1 MEYGLTLNILKEKN
15 FNINS
20 NNILIS
26 IGGVSDDKLINID
39 NLLKQVSK
47 FGKIFLMDP
56 LSKLKDYESSK
67 IKVIQNKSLSSIM
80 NNEEFKFGIFAGGT
94 SKYIASAFC
103 LPSFFIGRNEL
114 ERILISEFEKD
125 NLSIN
130 LENEMK
136 NLNSKNLE
144 EQLFECHKKMSELID
159 DDNSN
164 RINEA
169 IKNL

>member
-1 MEYGLTLNILKEKN
+1 
-15 FNINS
+15 
-20 NNILIS
+20 
-26 IGGVSDDKLINID
+26 
-39 NLLKQVSK
+39 
-47 FGKIFLMDP
+47 
-56 LSKLKDYESSK
+56 
-67 IKVIQNKSLSSIM
+67 M

-136 NLNSKNLE
+136 NFNTENLE
-144 EQLFECHKKMSELID
+144 EQLFECHKKMNELID
-159 DDNSN
+159 GNNSN

>member
-1 MEYGLTLNILKEKN
+1 M
-15 FNINS
+15 
-20 NNILIS
+20 
-26 IGGVSDDKLINID
+26 
-39 NLLKQVSK
+39 
-47 FGKIFLMDP
+47 
-56 LSKLKDYESSK
+56 
-67 IKVIQNKSLSSIM
+67 
-80 NNEEFKFGIFAGGT
+80 
-94 SKYIASAFC
+94 
-103 LPSFFIGRNEL
+103 
-114 ERILISEFEKD
+114 ISEFEKD

-159 DDNSN
+159 DDMSN